1 MGKLL
6 AVGVVTL
13 ALSLVVFPAV
23 GSVGMAAGYA
33 VLLGVS
39 GGIITVIY
47 FAVYGHTYG
56 RTHLGVIQAVV
67 QVLSVLA
74 SATGPL
80 VLAACRE
87 YAGGSAP
94 FFYAFAAAAAVL
106 AVLAWV
112 VPAPARNV
120 RLGEGKP

>member
-6 AVGVVTL
+6 GVGVAML

-23 GSVGMAAGYA
+23 RSIGMAAGYA
-33 VLLGVS
+33 TLLGVS

-47 FAVYGHTYG
+47 FAIYGHSYG
-56 RTHLGVIQAVV
+56 RTHLGSIQAVV

-87 YAGGSAP
+87 RVGDTTP
-94 FFYAFAAAAAVL
+94 FFYTFAAVAGVL
-106 AVLAWV
+106 ALLAWIV
-112 VPAPARNV
+112 RAPARV
-120 RLGEGKP
+120 SVEESI

>member
-1 MGKLL
+1 
-6 AVGVVTL
+6 
-13 ALSLVVFPAV
+13 
-23 GSVGMAAGYA
+23 MAAGYA
-33 VLLGVS
+33 ALLGVS

-67 QVLSVLA
+67 QTLSVLA

-87 YAGGSAP
+87 HMGSTTS
-94 FFYAFAAAAAVL
+94 FFAAFAAVAGVL
-106 AVLAWV
+106 AFLAWV
-112 VPAPARNV
+112 VPVPV
-120 RLGEGKP
+120 RTGAGGEGGR